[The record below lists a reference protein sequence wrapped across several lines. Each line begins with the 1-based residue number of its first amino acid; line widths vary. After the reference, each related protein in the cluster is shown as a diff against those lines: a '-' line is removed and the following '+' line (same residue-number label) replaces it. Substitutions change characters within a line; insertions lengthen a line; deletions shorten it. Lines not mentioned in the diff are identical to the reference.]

1 MSQRLMAKVREEIK
15 RRLSEVFEYEAR
27 DPRLRGVTVMDV
39 GLSGDLR
46 YATVYVS
53 LTDLSDEKEELK
65 TLDVL
70 DKDRGFFRSELAKRL
85 KLRHTPEIRFELDE
99 TEKRAQRI
107 EELLG
112 RGSNPSSGRHS
123 WIE

>member
-1 MSQRLMAKVREEIK
+1 MSQRLVAKVREEIK
-15 RRLSEVFEYEAR
+15 RRLSEIFEYEAR

-53 LTDLSDEKEELK
+53 LSDLSDEKEEVKILE
-65 TLDVL
+65 VL

-85 KLRHTPEIRFELDE
+85 SLRHTPEIRFELDQ

-112 RGSNPSSGRHS
+112 RGPNPYQANTR
-123 WIE
+123 

>member
-1 MSQRLMAKVREEIK
+1 MSQRLVAKVREEIK
-15 RRLSEVFEYEAR
+15 RRLSEIFEYEAR

-53 LTDLSDEKEELK
+53 LTDLSDEQEAVK
-65 TLDVL
+65 TLEVL
-70 DKDRGFFRSELAKRL
+70 GKDRGFFRSQLAKRL

-99 TEKRAQRI
+99 VEKRARRI

-112 RGSNPSSGRHS
+112 RGPNLPPMDTP
-123 WIE
+123 